1 MPIKAKANVDKF
13 SSDIDSTGSY
23 IYTKDKLSSKYAN
36 ARITQEFKNF
46 INFNNQTILDI
57 GCGDGAYSFELLKN
71 NPKFIHGIDPSNK
84 AIQSAKNK
92 RKKLSKNN
100 QSRIS
105 FSNKN
110 LYDLQPSDF
119 THKFDLAVL
128 RGVLHHLPDQKEAF
142 KSISRVSNSLLIM
155 EPNGLNPIL
164 KIIEKTSTYH
174 IEHEEQSF
182 TLRRIERWLN
192 ENGFNIKKYSYVNI
206 IPFFCPDWF
215 AKILRFVMPLFESI
229 PLIKKLY
236 CGQLIILAERS

>member
-1 MPIKAKANVDKF
+1 
-13 SSDIDSTGSY
+13 
-23 IYTKDKLSSKYAN
+23 
-36 ARITQEFKNF
+36 
-46 INFNNQTILDI
+46 
-57 GCGDGAYSFELLKN
+57 
-71 NPKFIHGIDPSNK
+71 
-84 AIQSAKNK
+84 
-92 RKKLSKNN
+92 
-100 QSRIS
+100 
-105 FSNKN
+105 
-110 LYDLQPSDF
+110 
-119 THKFDLAVL
+119 
-128 RGVLHHLPDQKEAF
+128 
-142 KSISRVSNSLLIM
+142 M